1 MTKQAA
7 EQVAAK
13 GGARPAGSKKLLI
26 FEALPWQKRDSRAK
40 SFLVLFFKKERLS
53 YLPDR

>member
-1 MTKQAA
+1 LK
-7 EQVAAK
+7 K

-26 FEALPWQKRDSRAK
+26 FEAPSWQKRDSRAK
-40 SFLVLFFKKERLS
+40 SFLVLFFKKELIS